1 MKISA
6 SLKSNYNH
14 HDIVVMTDE
23 TAKEMQISPQPIGF
37 RSSVS
42 GAELLLLSLA
52 TGFCNDFYREAAKR
66 NMAISGLEVV
76 FTGEFG
82 EEGEQGTDF
91 TYRAHFLS
99 DEPSSEIED
108 LIQYTDRIA
117 QIHNTLRKGVSI
129 ALTS

>member
-23 TAKEMQISPQPIGF
+23 TAKEMQISPQPTGF

-91 TYRAHFLS
+91 TYWAHFLS